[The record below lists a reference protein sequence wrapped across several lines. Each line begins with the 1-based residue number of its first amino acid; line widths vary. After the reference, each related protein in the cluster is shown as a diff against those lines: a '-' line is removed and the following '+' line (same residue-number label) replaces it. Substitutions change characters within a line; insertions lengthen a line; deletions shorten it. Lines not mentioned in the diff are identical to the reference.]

1 LLVLVT
7 GGTGFV
13 GAWSAKAAVDAGHR
27 VRFLVRDPAR
37 LVTSA
42 AALGLDTSDHVVGDI
57 TDTVSVRRALDG
69 CDAVIHAAAVVAV
82 DPRRAEEMLET
93 NLAGAQN
100 VLGTAVEL
108 GLDPIV
114 YVSSI
119 AALFQPGARL
129 LTPELP
135 VCGPPDA
142 YGRSKARV
150 EQYARDLQANGA
162 PIAVTY
168 PGMIVGPPA
177 GTQFGEAAQAV
188 EAAVHLRG
196 LPGRGAA
203 WTMVDVRE
211 VASAHAALLE
221 PGRGARR
228 YMLGG
233 PRIPIAGIAEML
245 GVITGKWMGVF
256 PIPDA
261 ALRLVGRLVDAVDRF
276 VPIDTPISEAAMEYY
291 TRMPDTDDRPS
302 ESELG
307 VKYRDSAE
315 TLADTVAGLAEAGRL

>member
-1 LLVLVT
+1 MLVLVT

-57 TDTVSVRRALDG
+57 TDAASVRRALDG

-82 DPRRAEEMLET
+82 DPRRAEEMLQT

-129 LTPELP
+129 LTPDLP
-135 VCGPPDA
+135 VCGPSDA

-150 EQYARDLQANGA
+150 EQYARDLQADGA
-162 PIAVTY
+162 PIAITY

-177 GTQFGEAAQAV
+177 GNQFGEAAQAV

-211 VASAHAALLE
+211 VATAHAALLRQ
-221 PGRGARR
+221 GSGARR
-228 YMLGG
+228 FMLGG
-233 PRIPIAGIAEML
+233 PRIPIAGIAGML
-245 GVITGKWMGVF
+245 ATITGRRMGVY
-256 PIPDA
+256 PVPDS
-261 ALRLVGRLVDAVDRF
+261 ALRLVGRLVDVIDRF
-276 VPIDTPISEAAMEYY
+276 VSIDTPVSEAAMEYY
-291 TRMPDTDDRPS
+291 TRMPDTDDSPS

-315 TLADTVAGLAEAGRL
+315 TLADTVAGLIEAGRL

>member
-1 LLVLVT
+1 MLVLVT

-57 TDTVSVRRALDG
+57 TDAASVRRALDG

-82 DPRRAEEMLET
+82 DPRRAEEMLQT

-129 LTPELP
+129 LTPDLP
-135 VCGPPDA
+135 VCGPSDA

-150 EQYARDLQANGA
+150 EQYARDLQADGA
-162 PIAVTY
+162 PIAITY

-177 GTQFGEAAQAV
+177 GNQFGEAAQAV

-211 VASAHAALLE
+211 VATAHAALLRQ
-221 PGRGARR
+221 GSGARR
-228 YMLGG
+228 FMLGG
-233 PRIPIAGIAEML
+233 PRIPIAGIAGML
-245 GVITGKWMGVF
+245 ATITGRRMGVY
-256 PIPDA
+256 PVPDS
-261 ALRLVGRLVDAVDRF
+261 ALRLVGRLVDVIDRF
-276 VPIDTPISEAAMEYY
+276 VSIDTPVSEAAMEYY
-291 TRMPDTDDRPS
+291 TRMPDTDDSPS

-307 VKYRDSAE
+307 VKYRDSVE
-315 TLADTVAGLAEAGRL
+315 TLADTVAGLIEAGRL

>member
-1 LLVLVT
+1 MH
-7 GGTGFV
+7 
-13 GAWSAKAAVDAGHR
+13 AGHR

-42 AALGLDTSDHVVGDI
+42 AALALDTSDHVVGDI
-57 TDTVSVRRALDG
+57 TDAASVRRALDG

-82 DPRRAEEMLET
+82 DPRRAEEMLAT

-119 AALFQPGARL
+119 AALFQQGARL
-129 LTPELP
+129 LTPDLP
-135 VCGPPDA
+135 VCGPSDA

-150 EQYARDLQANGA
+150 EQYARDLQADGA
-162 PIAVTY
+162 PLAITY

-177 GTQFGEAAQAV
+177 GHQFGEAAQAV

-211 VASAHAALLE
+211 VATAHAALLE
-221 PGRGARR
+221 PGSGARR
-228 YMLGG
+228 FMLGG
-233 PRIPIAGIAEML
+233 PRIPIARIADML
-245 GVITGKWMGVF
+245 ATITGRRMGVY
-256 PIPDA
+256 PVPDA
-261 ALRLVGRLVDAVDRF
+261 ALRLVGRLVDAIDRF
-276 VPIDTPISEAAMEYY
+276 LPFDTPISEAAMEYY

-302 ESELG
+302 ETELG
-307 VKYRDSAE
+307 VTYRDSAE
-315 TLADTVAGLAEAGRL
+315 TLADTVAGLIAAGRL